1 MEKYINI
8 ILLIALI
15 VSVFKWLSNYMALKG
30 VLYYFGSKYGEKAIE
45 NLDMENIIKVA
56 IEKTFND
63 IFGRN

>member
-30 VLYYFGSKYGEKAIE
+30 LLYYFGSKYGEKTIE